1 MRRKGGTLAGA
12 VECRIG
18 SLEEGIRLLRAGQV
32 RKRFAATA
40 MNSRSSRAH
49 TVFVLVSRIYMHDG
63 ENHLHL

>member
-1 MRRKGGTLAGA
+1 
-12 VECRIG
+12 
-18 SLEEGIRLLRAGQV
+18 
-32 RKRFAATA
+32 